1 MAVSVIV
8 FVEDVARA
16 LGFYERVAGAEVDH
30 FDKDGSYGELTSG
43 VGFAAHDHVEHH
55 LDLSFHRNEPGG
67 LPSGFELEFA
77 VDDVDSAF
85 ARAID
90 AGATAVL
97 GAPREALGPLD
108 ALTRPRRRVRPSDS
122 GLGTQDRSARA
133 GEEAGLDE
141 QGH

>member
-16 LGFYERVAGAEVDH
+16 LGFYKRVAGAEVDH
-30 FDKDGSYGELTSG
+30 FDEDGSYGELTSG
-43 VGFAAHDHVEHH
+43 VGFATHDHVEHH
-55 LDLSFHRNEPGG
+55 LDLSFHHNEPGG

-90 AGATAVL
+90 AGATAVWE
-97 GAPREALGPLD
+97 PREKPWG
-108 ALTRPRRRVRPSDS
+108 
-122 GLGTQDRSARA
+122 RSALLRD
-133 GEEAGLDE
+133 LD
-141 QGH
+141 GVFVHLTKA